1 VVLVLIA
8 FIGAGR
14 MGQALGRLLADAGH
28 EVVLSN
34 SRGPAS
40 LSELTAELG
49 PNVSAASVAD
59 AVDRA
64 EVVVLA
70 TPWWK
75 TAEAV
80 SVVPDW
86 SGKIVIDTTNNRKS
100 PGPEGVI
107 DIHDHSSS
115 EIVASLVPGA
125 RLVKAFSLT
134 PIPFMS
140 ASLGRTPAAEN
151 AIFIAGDDAD
161 AKAVVAKLIASIGG
175 EAVDTGGLATGGRLI
190 GTGGALAGHLRML
203 TPAEARSLL
212 DEALSG

>member
-1 VVLVLIA
+1 
-8 FIGAGR
+8 

-40 LSELTAELG
+40 LRELTAELG
-49 PNVSAASVAD
+49 PNISAASVAD
-59 AVDRA
+59 AVAGSD
-64 EVVVLA
+64 VVVLA
-70 TPWWK
+70 TPWGK

-80 SVVPDW
+80 SAVRDW
-86 SGKIVIDTTNNRKS
+86 SGKIVIDTTNNRKG

-107 DIHDHSSS
+107 DIGDRSSS
-115 EIVASLVPGA
+115 EIVASLVSGA
-125 RLVKAFSLT
+125 RLVKAFNLT

-151 AIFIAGDDAD
+151 AIFIAGDDAG
-161 AKAVVAKLIASIGG
+161 AKAVVVKLIASVGG
-175 EAVDTGGLATGGRLI
+175 EAIDTGDLATGGRLH
-190 GTGGALAGHLRML
+190 GTTGTLSGHMRML

-212 DEALSG
+212 DEALSH

>member
-1 VVLVLIA
+1 
-8 FIGAGR
+8 
-14 MGQALGRLLADAGH
+14 MGQALSRLLADAGH

-40 LSELTAELG
+40 LRELTAELG
-49 PNVSAASVAD
+49 PNVSAASAAD
-59 AVDRA
+59 AVAGSD
-64 EVVVLA
+64 VVVLA
-70 TPWWK
+70 TPWGK

-80 SVVPDW
+80 SAVRDW
-86 SGKIVIDTTNNRKS
+86 SGKIVIDTTNNRKR

-107 DIHDHSSS
+107 DIGDRSSS

-125 RLVKAFSLT
+125 RLVKAFNVT

-140 ASLGRTPAAEN
+140 AALGRTPAAEN

-161 AKAVVAKLIASIGG
+161 AKAVVGKLIASVGG
-175 EAVDTGGLATGGRLI
+175 EAIDTGDLATGGRLQ
-190 GTGGALAGHLRML
+190 GTTGPLAGHLRML

-212 DEALSG
+212 DEAPSR